1 MRTRTTL
8 VLACALSGC
17 VDRDVSAVE
26 PEGDRVFT
34 TTIPLDLR
42 RQLDLLFVVDNSGSM
57 AGEQASLAAQF
68 PRFMDILARVEGGAP
83 DLHIGVVTSDVG
95 AVGRTDLSGAC
106 RGEGD
111 DGLLQLG
118 RAGCPAVG
126 GRFLVDAPDGA
137 GRATNYTGALADAF
151 ACMAQVGT
159 DGCGFEMHLEAMRR
173 ALSPD
178 HNPGFLRPDATLGVI
193 VIADEDDCSAA
204 DGALLDPATGTLGP
218 LHSFRCF
225 AEGVVCDQGDLRSP
239 GRKTGCRPAPASR
252 LLHEVDEYV
261 EFLHRLKAR
270 PGKLVV
276 AGIIGPG
283 GERGDAEV
291 VLDPERTD
299 GALMVRPSCDR
310 DPTRPDD
317 EAAPPFR
324 LAGFLSRFPESVSTS
339 ICADSLATPLERIAR
354 LMAAHVG
361 SRCVGAT
368 LADRDPATPA
378 LEPTCSVTELLDPAG
393 ARDEHVLPACETG
406 RTPCWKLEVDAAA
419 CPAPVY
425 PQSLELVIDRGGA
438 PPPASSELK
447 VQCVVAAPPPV

>member
-1 MRTRTTL
+1 MRTRSAL

-26 PEGDRVFT
+26 PQVDQVLT
-34 TTIPLDLR
+34 TTIPVDLR

-68 PRFMDILARVEGGAP
+68 PRFMDILGRVEGGAP

-95 AVGRTDLSGAC
+95 AVGRTDLTGAC
-106 RGEGD
+106 RGDGD

-118 RAGCPAVG
+118 RTGCPAVN

-137 GRATNYTGALADAF
+137 GRTTNYGGTLADAF

-173 ALSPD
+173 ALSPG

-204 DGALLDPATGTLGP
+204 DAALFDPGAGALGP

-225 AEGVVCDQGDLRSP
+225 EQGVVCDQADLRSP
-239 GRKTGCRPAPASR
+239 GHKTGCRPAPASR
-252 LLHEVDEYV
+252 LLHEVEDYV
-261 EFLHRLKAR
+261 DFLRRVKSR

-276 AGIIGPG
+276 AGIVGPD

-310 DPTRPDD
+310 NPAAPDD

-339 ICADSLATPLERIAR
+339 ICADSLASPLERIAR
-354 LMAAHVG
+354 IMAAHVG
-361 SRCVGAT
+361 SRCLAAA

-378 LEPTCSVTELLDPAG
+378 LEPTCSVTEVLDPDG
-393 ARDEHVLPACETG
+393 AATERILPACGTG
-406 RTPCWKLEVDAAA
+406 ATPCWRLEVDATA
-419 CPAPVY
+419 CPAPDY

-438 PPPASSELK
+438 APPASSELK
-447 VQCVVAAPPPV
+447 VQCVAAGPT